1 MTLTEYKRKFESDL
15 EEIWN
20 DSARFQYLNWN
31 SFVKAMYRSHKLE
44 EQEGI

>member
-20 DSARFQYLNWN
+20 DSARFKYFNWGA
-31 SFVKAMYRSHKLE
+31 FVNAMYRSYKLE
-44 EQEGI
+44 EEEGI

>member
-31 SFVKAMYRSHKLE
+31 AFVKAMYRSHKLE
-44 EQEGI
+44 EEEL